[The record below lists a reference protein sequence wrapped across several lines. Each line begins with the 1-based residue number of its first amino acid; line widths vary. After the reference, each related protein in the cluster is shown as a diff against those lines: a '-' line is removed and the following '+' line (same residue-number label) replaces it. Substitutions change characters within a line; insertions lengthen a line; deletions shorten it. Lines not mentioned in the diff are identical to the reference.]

1 MDVAEAD
8 FDIKLQKISADLTQ
22 ELDKSLPALLR
33 RQDANGGSRV
43 RSRVRAREVDWM
55 TGSLL
60 DPFQE
65 LPQLLDPHLPRWIPF
80 LAEAYLEHLRL
91 GSSGAGR
98 RRTKQAAASSSK
110 LLVSVGHAICKIL
123 YTFCKIR
130 GEKVIVHFLN
140 VETRYLE
147 LLLTA
152 FEEAEVESKAEDEVK
167 EVGAGD
173 HGSQS
178 DKWTWEQRYIVLLW
192 LSHLLLAPFDLSTIS
207 SVDLEESSMQEIP
220 GLTLPENLPGITQRV
235 IPLAIKYLA
244 SPGKERDGAKALLA
258 RMAMRRDMQQLGVLK
273 CLVDWALSS
282 LSGSQGD
289 EAGTVYCYL
298 GVLSFLAAILRSSS
312 HTSDMEPYLASIF
325 HRVYG
330 MAEDNSSISKT
341 ITSFALARKMILKV
355 IRSVIITL
363 LRHSVQDMAS
373 TELTENAIAYL
384 LESLSD
390 NDTPV
395 RLAASKSLSII
406 TLKLDSDMA
415 SQVVDA
421 VLESLNRNVLW
432 KKTQGG
438 TLVRD
443 LAAVDY
449 LEWHGLMLT
458 LSHLL
463 YRRSPPQ
470 EQLSDIVHALLL
482 GLSFEQRSTAGTSV
496 GANVRD
502 AACFGVWALA
512 RRYTSQELL
521 AVPTKSVF
529 AAKAHPESSSILQV
543 LATELVTSASLDPAG
558 NIRRGASA
566 ALQEL
571 IGRHPDTV
579 EKGIWVVQT
588 VDYHAVARRSRAVE
602 EVALGAVKL
611 SSQYGHAILDAILGW
626 RGVGD
631 PDAASRRVAGAS
643 FGILTAEMAISAD
656 GEVFAGFDTSVKQL
670 VAALQALEKRQVE
683 ERHGL
688 LLCLAATLEQV
699 PRLLS
704 TADKVGLTPETEAA
718 VDHILSEVSLLLDS
732 QNALSSR
739 RPELIAEAGGRLVM
753 SFVPLLQAKLLGTQS
768 LTGSSQFYEPG
779 ASSPYLHFASTTQT
793 TLAKDP
799 FVEKVMIKLRDI
811 LPTWLTRNEPD
822 AIEPASCAAL
832 TVLVFSYPED
842 REAILES
849 WASAVRTKPTSRTAS
864 RGEGYFHALASAQP
878 LAHLAHGSDVVC
890 DALLQRWAA
899 DPDIETRV
907 AILQSLARSQVLI
920 DRPLLFLSL
929 LSDGL
934 NDYTTTARGDV
945 GSLVRMQALKA
956 VRVLWQ
962 DVQVTGGSASWFAE
976 SIKSLFYSTLR
987 LSAEKLDRVR
997 PEAQIA
1003 ISLLMGRE

>member
-8 FDIKLQKISADLTQ
+8 FDIKLQKISADLIQ
-22 ELDKSLPALLR
+22 EFDKALPTLLR
-33 RQDANGGSRV
+33 RSDANGGSRV
-43 RSRVRAREVDWM
+43 RSRVRAREVDWL
-55 TGSLL
+55 TGTLL

-65 LPQLLDPHLPRWIPF
+65 LPQLLDPHLPKWIPF
-80 LAEAYLEHLRL
+80 LAEAYLEHLRP
-91 GSSGAGR
+91 GR
-98 RRTKQAAASSSK
+98 AERHGHRQASK

-152 FEEAEVESKAEDEVK
+152 LEEAEVETEAGGQAGQNTV
-167 EVGAGD
+167 VGD
-173 HGSQS
+173 DPSS
-178 DKWTWEQRYIVLLW
+178 DRWTWEQRYIVLLW

-207 SVDLEESSMQEIP
+207 SVDLEESSVQETP
-220 GLTLPENLPGITQRV
+220 GLSLPENIPGITQRV
-235 IPLAIKYLA
+235 LPLAIKYLA

-258 RMAMRRDMQQLGVLK
+258 RLAMRRDMQQLGVLK
-273 CLVDWALSS
+273 SLVEWSLSS
-282 LSGSQGD
+282 LSRSRGD
-289 EAGTVYCYL
+289 GPDTVYCYL

-325 HRVYG
+325 RTVYG
-330 MAEDNSSISKT
+330 MSEDNSPVAKT

-355 IRSVIITL
+355 IRSVIVTL
-363 LRHSVQDMAS
+363 LRHTTQDMVS

-415 SQVVDA
+415 SQVVEA

-432 KKTQGG
+432 KKTRDGKP
-438 TLVRD
+438 VRD
-443 LAAVDY
+443 LAAVDH

-611 SSQYGHAILDAILGW
+611 SSQYGHAILDGILGW
-626 RGVGD
+626 RGIGD
-631 PDAASRRVAGAS
+631 PDAASRRVVGAS
-643 FGILTAEMAISAD
+643 FGILTAELATGAGGSGFAD
-656 GEVFAGFDTSVKQL
+656 FDTSVKQL
-670 VAALQALEKRQVE
+670 VEKLQTLEKRQVE

-688 LLCLAATLEQV
+688 LLCLAATLEQA

-704 TADKVGLTPETEAA
+704 TTEKQHLDPTSEAA

-732 QNALSSR
+732 QNNMASR

-753 SFVPLLQAKLLGTQS
+753 SLVPILQAKLLGTRD
-768 LTGSSQFYEPG
+768 LKYSSEFYQPG
-779 ASSPYLHFASTTQT
+779 ASSPYLEFASTVQA
-793 TLAKDP
+793 TLAKDQS
-799 FVEKVMIKLRDI
+799 VEKLMLKLRDI
-811 LPTWLTRNEPD
+811 LPMWLARNEAD
-822 AIEPASCAAL
+822 AIEPASRAAL

-842 REAILES
+842 REAVLES
-849 WASAVRTKPTSRTAS
+849 WASAIRTKPTSRTAS

-878 LAHLAHGSDVVC
+878 LAHIAHGSDVVC

-899 DPDIETRV
+899 DPDVETRI
-907 AILQSLARSQVLI
+907 AILQSLTRSQVLV
-920 DRPLLFLSL
+920 DRPLVFLGL

-934 NDYTTTARGDV
+934 NDYTTTARGDI
-945 GSLVRMQALKA
+945 GSLVRMQALRA

-962 DVQVTGGSASWFAE
+962 SVEGSNKDTPWFEE
-976 SIKSLFYSTLR
+976 SIRVLFYSTLR

-997 PEAQIA
+997 PEAQVA
-1003 ISLLMGRE
+1003 ISILMGRE